1 MTHHHREPSVSC
13 MYEYE
18 VRSEILKMFQNAV
31 VREQASTIN
40 NAFIFQTDS
49 QGKVSHDTPEFPH
62 GSANL
67 PSGAGIV

>member
-1 MTHHHREPSVSC
+1 MIC
-13 MYEYE
+13 MYLQ
-18 VRSEILKMFQNAV
+18 SEKWNLKNVLKCYIVQ
-31 VREQASTIN
+31 EQASTIN

>member
-1 MTHHHREPSVSC
+1 MNSVSC
-13 MYEYE
+13 MCE
-18 VRSEILKMFQNAV
+18 VESEILKMFQNAV
-31 VREQASTIN
+31 VQEQASTIN